1 MVDTWSVS
9 DNEGWSRICLSLC
22 DCFDCLIVIS
32 AHSDLCYVYIA
43 IAHCDA
49 CHIFLLGLFTTCCE
63 LCYCTSRSS
72 FGGLSACVGVNL
84 GIEHHYVDIFSAGKY
99 VVYAAESDIVS
110 PSVATEDPLGFLS
123 EEVFVLNDVSANVAV
138 SVFDC
143 FYKFLG
149 CSSVGSAAVKG
160 IQILFACCFY
170 FFRSFLGVHNILNFG
185 FQAAADCFLSEKHTI
200 TELCVVLEQGVGP
213 CRALS
218 FLVYSVRSGR

>member
-1 MVDTWSVS
+1 M
-9 DNEGWSRICLSLC
+9 
-22 DCFDCLIVIS
+22 
-32 AHSDLCYVYIA
+32 
-43 IAHCDA
+43 
-49 CHIFLLGLFTTCCE
+49 
-63 LCYCTSRSS
+63 
-72 FGGLSACVGVNL
+72 
-84 GIEHHYVDIFSAGKY
+84 
-99 VVYAAESDIVS
+99 VYAAASDIVS
-110 PSVATEDPLGFLS
+110 PSVTPEDPLGFLS

-200 TELCVVLEQGVGP
+200 TELSIILK
-213 CRALS
+213 
-218 FLVYSVRSGR
+218 